1 MSVGYVAFFTRHL
14 RYSRTKI
21 VPVWVLYSNSTPKL
35 SNQNTVF
42 HTNEH
47 FTLMST
53 STVYFLS
60 QTSIISVIFRFIFW
74 SVYNVTS
81 FNFIVIVLTF
91 RSKKNNNITIT
102 ILFSCVSIAMDPQHM
117 IWNHSVTL
125 WIHLWKEQEAIHVWR
140 QWPKYNFVTNHYKK
154 YNS

>member
-21 VPVWVLYSNSTPKL
+21 VPVWVLYSYSTPKL

-91 RSKKNNNITIT
+91 RSKKKKQHYHHHLVLLCFYSDGSSTHDLKSFGHSLDPSITRTRSNTCMETEIQ
-102 ILFSCVSIAMDPQHM
+102 LCNKS
-117 IWNHSVTL
+117 L
-125 WIHLWKEQEAIHVWR
+125 
-140 QWPKYNFVTNHYKK
+140 
-154 YNS
+154 